1 MKVQK
6 KSVVGLLTEI
16 RVLYIMMMCCFVMS
30 AEDVM
35 SQSFLKSSGRSLTS
49 SQPAAVSF
57 SSTSSYLSDRKRYSS
72 SANLSGAAHGGNQIG
87 ASYGIYTSTRGLRTT
102 SAKKLHTSL
111 AAGQMYKGLSVG
123 GRVGNTANAGASF
136 SAMSLSSPVATQVD
150 TYNSVNDMRGLADG
164 AANTATA
171 MGGTRAGRPDRY
183 STTGSFATRP
193 ATLATTMAVNDFF
206 NNRRMAPPNAIVNA
220 FASWLN
226 SMHGDE
232 SENSAWLYDIDDE
245 TGTWGQGLYYYDGK
259 KLEEL
264 WSQYCAENNMPNT
277 FDVLYNDFLI
287 SQQNGHNFRLPLGEG
302 LWTALLLAAVYA
314 LKRKRDARNEA

>member
-1 MKVQK
+1 M
-6 KSVVGLLTEI
+6 KSVAGLMTEV

-35 SQSFLKSSGRSLTS
+35 SQSFLTSSGRSLTS

-57 SSTSSYLSDRKRYSS
+57 SSTSSYLSNRKRYSS
-72 SANLSGAAHGGNQIG
+72 SANLSGAAHGGNQVG

-102 SAKKLHTSL
+102 SAKTLHSL
-111 AAGQMYKGLSVG
+111 SAAGQMYKGASVG
-123 GRVGNTANAGASF
+123 SGVGNSANAGATF
-136 SAMSLSSPVATQVD
+136 SAMSLSSPVPTKAD
-150 TYNSVNDMRGLADG
+150 NYDSAIGLGNSASG
-164 AANTATA
+164 AAGTAIA
-171 MGGTRAGRPDRY
+171 MGGTRTGRPDRH

-206 NNRRMAPPNAIVNA
+206 NNRRLAPPNAIVSA
-220 FASWLN
+220 FVAWLE
-226 SMHGDE
+226 SMHGDK
-232 SENSAWLYDIDDE
+232 SENSAWLYDDE
-245 TGTWGQGLYYYDGK
+245 TDKLYYYDGQ

-264 WSQYCAENNMPNT
+264 WSQYCAEHNMPNT

-287 SQQNGHNFRLPLGEG
+287 SQQDGHHYRLPLGEG
-302 LWTALLLAAVYA
+302 LWTALLLAAAYA

>member
-1 MKVQK
+1 M
-6 KSVVGLLTEI
+6 KSVAGLMTEV

-57 SSTSSYLSDRKRYSS
+57 SSTSSYLSNRKRYSS

-87 ASYGIYTSTRGLRTT
+87 ASYGIYTSTRSLRTT
-102 SAKKLHTSL
+102 SAKTLHTSL

-123 GRVGNTANAGASF
+123 GRVGNKANAGATF
-136 SAMSLSSPVATQVD
+136 SAMSLSSPAPAKAD
-150 TYNSVNDMRGLADG
+150 NYDSAIGLGNSASG
-164 AANTATA
+164 AAGTAIA
-171 MGGTRAGRPDRY
+171 MGGTRTGRPDRH

-206 NNRRMAPPNAIVNA
+206 NNRRMAPPNAIVEA
-220 FASWLN
+220 FKSWLN
-226 SMHGDE
+226 DMHDNNYG
-232 SENSAWLYDIDDE
+232 AYLYDDE
-245 TGTWGQGLYYYDGK
+245 TDKLYYYDGQ

-264 WSQYCAENNMPNT
+264 WSQYCAEHNMPNT

-287 SQQNGHNFRLPLGEG
+287 SQQDMHNYRLPLGEG
-302 LWTALLLAAVYA
+302 LWTALLLAAAYA